1 MFAIAV
7 PSTIVLSTPPDGD
20 GAPETYATLSFTH
33 PTDDVSKCQLT
44 LITADGHMH
53 EAVFNTQGGVV
64 EQRFT
69 SKEELD
75 EANREDE
82 EVIAEREREQEEAAK
97 ANEHELKTA
106 DDTTAADKAW
116 DADYPFGKQ
125 EASVDPVAQGIM
137 QNKPVHEPQH
147 GA

>member
-7 PSTIVLSTPPDGD
+7 PSTIVLSTPSDTEDGN
-20 GAPETYATLSFTH
+20 AEHYATLSFTH

-44 LITADGHMH
+44 LTTADGHVH

-69 SKEELD
+69 SKEDLD
-75 EANREDE
+75 EANKEDE

-116 DADYPFGKQ
+116 DADHPFGKPEPQ
-125 EASVDPVAQGIM
+125 PVPVATNPM
-137 QNKPVHEPQH
+137 MEPQH
-147 GA
+147 GG